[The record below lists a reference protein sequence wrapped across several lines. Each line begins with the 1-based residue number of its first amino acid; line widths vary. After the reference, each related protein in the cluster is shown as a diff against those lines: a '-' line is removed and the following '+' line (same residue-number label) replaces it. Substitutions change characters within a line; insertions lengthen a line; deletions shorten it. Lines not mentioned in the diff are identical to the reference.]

1 MIRGQ
6 LPLERRRWPGS
17 VALVTCILLAG
28 CAGLPEP
35 DGFEAA
41 VIESAEE
48 LTTLTPSGEG
58 DVESVARN
66 GLLRSPTVREAASQI
81 SASADEV
88 RVQRAALFPELSL
101 FLGAGTGDAGSG
113 DPAVELTGSQLLFDG
128 GNSQRA
134 IKVAD
139 FDLQIRYIAFQKAV
153 DDALLELLEAYD
165 DVQRQSELLDIY
177 RRQLNALSELEALVA
192 ARVERGAVSTTDA
205 LEAQKR
211 LQSAA
216 FLVNDTELA
225 LAEARDRLILLSGQ
239 SRGGHVRISPPS
251 CKVRGETDELLMAR
265 LEMGR
270 AKLVLEQAENARIP
284 RVVLNPVVRGELGT
298 GELPVGLN
306 LGIQSDFLQGGALS
320 ARANAERNRHAAAEA
335 ELENVS
341 LEDSLEERGLLRSL
355 ASGDRKADMLR
366 RQIALLSKTR
376 KLYRSQYFDLGTRQL
391 SELLDNEEE
400 YYGRQA
406 ELVELHSE
414 LAADRLECAVRH
426 RVLRHELALEQAKIY
441 GFPLAPLTDTLFS
454 TLN

>member
-6 LPLERRRWPGS
+6 LPLDRCRWPGS
-17 VALVTCILLAG
+17 VALITCILLAG

-41 VIESAEE
+41 VIESAEG

-58 DVESVARN
+58 DVKSVARN
-66 GLLRSPTVREAASQI
+66 GLLRSPSVREAASQI

-101 FLGAGTGDAGSG
+101 FLGAGRGDAGSG

-139 FDLQIRYIAFQKAV
+139 FDLQISYIDFQKAV
-153 DDALLELLEAYD
+153 DDALLELLKAYD
-165 DVQRQSELLDIY
+165 DVQRQRELLHIY
-177 RRQLNALSELEALVA
+177 RRQLNALSELEALVT

-205 LEAQKR
+205 LEARKR

-216 FLVNDTELA
+216 FLVNDTKLA

-239 SRGGHVRISPPS
+239 SHGGTVRISPSS
-251 CKVRGETDELLMAR
+251 CKVRGETDELLIAR
-265 LEMGR
+265 LEIAR

-284 RVVLNPVVRGELGT
+284 RVELNPVVRGELGT

-320 ARANAERNRHAAAEA
+320 ARANAERNRFAAAKA
-335 ELENVS
+335 ELENVR

-355 ASGDRKADMLR
+355 ASGNRKAGLLR
-366 RQIALLSKTR
+366 QQIDLLSRTR
-376 KLYRSQYFDLGTRQL
+376 ELYRSQYFDLGTRQL

-406 ELVELHSE
+406 ELAELRSE
-414 LAADRLECAVRH
+414 LAADRLDCAVRH
-426 RVLRHELALEQAKIY
+426 RVLRHKLKLENSKIY
-441 GFPLAPLTDTLFS
+441 GFPLTS
-454 TLN
+454 ERI